1 MPIIGITND
10 LPSQVYVTKITEM
23 PTEESAT
30 PSTETA
36 ASEFAGQ
43 LFFRLWRASHTRIA
57 AALASVGLTPA
68 RFGLLNLLGT
78 LEGANQQELG
88 SAMGVDP
95 STMVQ
100 LIDELEATGLAKRR
114 PHPRDRRAREV
125 VLTAKGRRLRERG
138 RQMASQ
144 VEDEVLGGL
153 TPAQRR
159 DLLKLLRL
167 AHSTAPPQP
176 PWRAEEGD

>member
-1 MPIIGITND
+1 MATQ
-10 LPSQVYVTKITEM
+10 PS
-23 PTEESAT
+23 PT
-30 PSTETA
+30 PSPETA
-36 ASEFAGQ
+36 GSESAGQ

-57 AALASVGLTPA
+57 AALESVGLTPA
-68 RFGLLNLLGT
+68 RFGLLNLLGA
-78 LEGANQQELG
+78 LQGANQQELG
-88 SAMGVDP
+88 SAMGIDP

-100 LIDELEATGLAKRR
+100 LIDELEAAGLAKRQ
-114 PHPRDRRAREV
+114 PHPSDRRAREV

-144 VEDEVLGGL
+144 VEAEVLAGL

-159 DLLKLLRL
+159 ELLTLLRL
-167 AHSTAPPQP
+167 ANSTAPPQP